1 MKITW
6 CLGGI
11 EFDGLQG
18 LYNELSK
25 EDKDH
30 ISNKL
35 TSVHADMIH
44 SFINN
49 LDTSYQQKIE
59 ILDTYKESLV
69 N

>member
-6 CLGGI
+6 SLGSV
-11 EFDGLQG
+11 DSDSLQD
-18 LYNELSK
+18 LYNKLSK
-25 EDKDH
+25 ENKEH

-35 TSVHADMIH
+35 TSVQAEMVHL
-44 SFINN
+44 FINN

-59 ILDTYKESLV
+59 ILDTYKASLV